1 MDLFCAFIIIVVMW
15 LFIRQENCT
24 PKEWILLHV
33 NLKLNFKKDQSPASW
48 ALALHAGSF
57 SKHSVTPP
65 VHSHSTRNT
74 CPLSP
79 RDGRGTLGVDPE
91 TAEQEEMRT
100 MCLSIILIKITP
112 VSFPLE
118 ASSEIWWPWMV
129 HYHFLDKYVYT
140 AALHICLL
148 LTL

>member
-1 MDLFCAFIIIVVMW
+1 MLVHSA
-15 LFIRQENCT
+15 N
-24 PKEWILLHV
+24 
-33 NLKLNFKKDQSPASW
+33 
-48 ALALHAGSF
+48 
-57 SKHSVTPP
+57 KHLVTPP
-65 VHSHSTRNT
+65 VHWHSTRNM
-74 CPLSP
+74 CPLNP

-118 ASSEIWWPWMV
+118 ASSEIWWPWMF

-148 LTL
+148 STL